1 MNMKKNSIISA
12 AVFSLLA
19 VMLFATGCK
28 KQEETKVPMVTIL
41 DNSEAIG
48 SNTAVLYAEVTDNGG
63 AVITE
68 RGFCYGKTGSA
79 FDTVLCAEGA
89 DLFSVELSNLT
100 PMTSYTCKAFAG
112 DEAGRGYSSELRFTT
127 EIDTVPRVKTWYV
140 QEITHCSAVASGQV
154 LGSGGQTVEECGI
167 CYGTESL
174 PTVDDMRIMA
184 GSGEDPF
191 DCQLTDLL
199 SETKYYVR
207 AYVVCTKGVYY
218 GGQVEFETDVLP
230 MEVRTVGVSEV
241 TATRAKAEGEVI
253 RDGGSEV
260 KECGFCW
267 GTEHQP
273 TIDGLHIKAGIG
285 VGAFSSYFSGL
296 ERGRTHYLRAYAV
309 NMKGVSY
316 GEEVEFVPDDSSVP
330 WPGGTL
336 PGLFSVGP
344 DRQVRFSQGNLQ
356 YFPDENMWRFAERQW
371 DFVGGKI
378 EDPQLGIMDVGTV
391 FANGVKCDNTMT
403 WKYYEGWI
411 DLFGWGTSGWNNG
424 NEYYRPFD
432 YASYAF
438 NGSAYGPRGNFDL
451 TGDYAEADWGVH
463 NTISNGGS
471 RRWRTPTVDEISY
484 LLTERV
490 TPSGMLFASA
500 IVGDVRGLILL
511 PDNWEASVYPL
522 NAVNEYCSYNSNMIA
537 GREWLEVLE
546 PAGAVFL
553 PAGGARFQL
562 SWYEG
567 IYFDWN
573 NNEDFLPGP
582 WEFSPNQIGGS
593 YWTTTQRGVSIANA
607 LVVFS
612 YGSMG
617 AFTIKT
623 EARRCNGRSVRLI
636 SDE

>member
-285 VGAFSSYFSGL
+285 MGAFSSYFSGL